1 MLLLYFYTQ
10 LTATDQGEVYV
21 FVSMKARKF
30 ETGDVFRN
38 MSDLKEQSNNC
49 SHLLRALLY
58 FILFWCQVLCHSLFV
73 ASHVIFIACPVGRR
87 YHPLK

>member
-1 MLLLYFYTQ
+1 MLLLYVYTW

-30 ETGDVFRN
+30 ETGEVFRN

-49 SHLLRALLY
+49 SHLLRALFY
-58 FILFWCQVLCHSLFV
+58 FGAKFCVTHSM
-73 ASHVIFIACPVGRR
+73 
-87 YHPLK
+87 

>member
-30 ETGDVFRN
+30 ETGDIFRN

-58 FILFWCQVLCHSLFV
+58 FILVPSSVSLTLR
-73 ASHVIFIACPVGRR
+73 SISCNIHCMPCW
-87 YHPLK
+87 